1 MTSRGRRG
9 LFLTGAA
16 GLALLL
22 LWGTAG
28 LPDFGDYQH
37 LYGLTLNAESVAAT
51 RATNAVAAVTFD
63 YRGFDTLGEEFILF
77 AAVLGTALL
86 LRAQREEE
94 EEPPE
99 DMAPDR
105 RPPHD
110 SDAVR
115 ELCLGLVAPIF
126 LFGVYIVVHG
136 HLSPGGGFQGGVV
149 LATAPLLMYIGG
161 EYRGLRTVTPEAP
174 LELVKGAGT
183 GGYVL
188 IGLSGL
194 WFGTSFLDNALPRG
208 NAGDVISSGTI
219 LALNLAVGMAVA
231 GGLVLLLTEF
241 LEQTLVLRSRSRK

>member
-9 LFLTGAA
+9 LFLAGAA
-16 GLALLL
+16 GFAVLL
-22 LWGTAG
+22 LWGIAG
-28 LPDFGDYQH
+28 LPDFGHYRH
-37 LYGLTLNAESVAAT
+37 LSGLTLNARSVPET
-51 RATNAVAAVTFD
+51 HATNVVAAVTFD
-63 YRGFDTLGEEFILF
+63 YRGFDTLGVEFILF

-94 EEPPE
+94 EEAPE

-110 SDAVR
+110 SDVVR
-115 ELCLGLVAPIF
+115 ELCLGLVAPVF
-126 LFGVYIVVHG
+126 LFGVYIVLHG

-188 IGLSGL
+188 IGLLGL
-194 WFGTSFLDNALPRG
+194 WWGSSFLDNALPSGRV
-208 NAGDVISSGTI
+208 GDVLSSGTI
-219 LALNLAVGMAVA
+219 LALNLAVGVAVA
-231 GGLVLLLTEF
+231 GGFVLLLTEF
-241 LEQTLVLRSRSRK
+241 LEQTLVLRSRSKK